1 MKYAQ
6 GNGRRQHTGEGT
18 IVARWERGRLS
29 MYEGRD
35 NGSPEEDGVVL
46 RLRGKRRR

>member
-1 MKYAQ
+1 MYMKMDD
-6 GNGRRQHTGEGT
+6 GSPRGKRT

-35 NGSPEEDGVVL
+35 NGSPEEDVAVQ
-46 RLRGKRRR
+46 RRQGKGRW